1 VPDRLVLLPGG
12 KIGFVEVKAPGKKM
26 RPNQIKRKSELE
38 GLGFLVYCLD
48 NPKDIGGVVDG
59 IAGSSIT

>member
-1 VPDRLVLLPGG
+1 MVVLPGG
-12 KIGFVEVKAPGKKM
+12 KVGFVEVEAPGKKM
-26 RPNQIKRKSELE
+26 RPNQIKRKGGLE

-48 NPKDIGGVVDG
+48 SPKDIGGVVDG